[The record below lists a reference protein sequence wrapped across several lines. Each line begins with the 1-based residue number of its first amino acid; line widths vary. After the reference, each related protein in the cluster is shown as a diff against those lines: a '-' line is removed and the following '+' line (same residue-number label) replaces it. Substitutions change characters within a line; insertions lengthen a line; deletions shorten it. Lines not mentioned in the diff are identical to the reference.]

1 MSSLIDIGFEG
12 ELQNIVDAFVV
23 KEAAKKKDKKHKGLR
38 RMAGGAA
45 IGGAALGTLGALVGT
60 GVSRGRLGR
69 NTAKEVIF
77 GGGSAAQATAV
88 KYAPIP
94 LLAALGA
101 ASGAPTGAQGGLV
114 YHAAKRPSDWR
125 KKSGM
130 KTAGV
135 AKELAGMAYLGAHV
149 PIGYMGHLAGKREH
163 REGKKPPKW
172 GVGKTVGSLIISPY
186 GAYQLGKHIGHNS
199 EYDRKAQLAELKKEK
214 KAAADKK
221 DLVNSA
227 LAELQRRMNVLLKEK
242 HNEPSDATVRG
253 MYVEKTAAPAW
264 LKRLTRRA
272 GKWAPKSRGGRAL
285 LGTGAA
291 LTAGAGT
298 YGVHRGGRKRRRRRS
313 ALLPTSAT
321 TAFAGS
327 IPTKIKSSR
336 IFKTLVRRASRKFPD
351 VPRSKIE
358 KLVYQAMKER
368 GVLNKISSAR
378 PGSLY
383 ASTEITGHMKSGQ

>member
-23 KEAAKKKDKKHKGLR
+23 KEAAKKKEKKHKGLR

-45 IGGAALGTLGALVGT
+45 IGGAALGTLGALIGT
-60 GVSRGRLGR
+60 GVSRRVGR
-69 NTAKEVIF
+69 NLAKQVVHS
-77 GGGSAAQATAV
+77 GGSAAQATAA

-94 LLAALGA
+94 LLAALTGALGA
-101 ASGAPTGAQGGLV
+101 ATGAQGGLV

-130 KTAGV
+130 
-135 AKELAGMAYLGAHV
+135 
-149 PIGYMGHLAGKREH
+149 
-163 REGKKPPKW
+163 
-172 GVGKTVGSLIISPY
+172 
-186 GAYQLGKHIGHNS
+186 
-199 EYDRKAQLAELKKEK
+199 K

-264 LKRLTRRA
+264 LKRLTQRA

-298 YGVHRGGRKRRRRRS
+298 YGVHRSGRKRRRRRS

-327 IPTKIKSSR
+327 IPAKIKSSR

>member
-12 ELQNIVDAFVV
+12 ELQNIVDVFVV
-23 KEAAKKKDKKHKGLR
+23 KEAAKKKEKKHKGLR
-38 RMAGGAA
+38 RVAGGAA
-45 IGGAALGTLGALVGT
+45 IGGAGLGTLGALIGT
-60 GVSRGRLGR
+60 GVSRGRIGR
-69 NTAKEVIF
+69 NLASEV
-77 GGGSAAQATAV
+77 GLAGGSGALATAA
-88 KYAPIP
+88 KYTPIP
-94 LLAALGA
+94 VLAALGGVEGA
-101 ASGAPTGAQGGLV
+101 ALGGTSSLV

-135 AKELAGMAYLGAHV
+135 AGEVASLAYIGAHV

-163 REGKKPPKW
+163 REGKKAPKW
-172 GVGKTVGSLIISPY
+172 GVGKTVGSLILSPY
-186 GAYQLGKHIGHNS
+186 GAYQTGKSIGHNY
-199 EYDRKAQLAELKKEK
+199 EDYHKAALKKEK

-264 LKRLTRRA
+264 LKRLTQRA

-327 IPTKIKSSR
+327 IPAKIKSSR